1 LVRALALMVRLTLAV
16 LAAMDL
22 VALDVGVDACEDDR
36 PDTLQVGDFGVNEFD
51 YVSQW
56 QNESLTHN
64 AHISCYSVSV
74 MVSL

>member
-1 LVRALALMVRLTLAV
+1 
-16 LAAMDL
+16 
-22 VALDVGVDACEDDR
+22 VDACEDDR